1 MITLQKYRFTL
12 GMLLTLSLMGVQTL
26 TEASPPEV
34 AGTSTS
40 TPMLPLADRLRA
52 HVQRL
57 AGDIGERNVWRP
69 NALHAAADYIRKEWR
84 NQGYDVAVQR
94 YIAYD
99 IVSENLEVV
108 RPGIKRPG
116 EIILIGAHYDS
127 VRGSPG
133 ANDNASGVAAL
144 LEIGRALA
152 DVSLQRTVRL
162 VAFVNE
168 EPPFFYWGEMGSG
181 VYAKAAR
188 SRGDDIRVMMSLEML
203 GAYSNAPRS
212 QSYPSIIGWF
222 YPDRANFIAFVS
234 NIASRKQLK
243 RTVEAFRKNS
253 AFPSEYLATFSI
265 VPGVSWSD
273 QLSFWREGY
282 QALMVTDTAFYRYPY
297 YHTAQDTPNKL
308 DYTSMAQVVKGLT
321 GAIIALANDEAEL

>member
-1 MITLQKYRFTL
+1 MIILQKYLFTL
-12 GMLLTLSLMGVQTL
+12 GMLLTFSLMGAQTL
-26 TEASPPEV
+26 PEASPPEV

-40 TPMLPLADRLRA
+40 TPMSPLAYRLRA
-52 HVQRL
+52 HVLRL

-69 NALHAAADYIRKEWR
+69 DALHAAADYIRKEWH
-84 NQGYDVAVQR
+84 NQGYEVAVQR
-94 YIAYD
+94 YTAYD
-99 IVSENLEVV
+99 VTSENLEVIL
-108 RPGIKRPG
+108 PGIERPD

-127 VRGSPG
+127 VQGSPG
-133 ANDNASGVAAL
+133 ANDNASGTAAL
-144 LEIGRALA
+144 LEISRALA
-152 DVSLQRTVRL
+152 DVNLQRTIRL

-168 EPPFFYWGEMGSG
+168 EPPFFYWGNMGSG

-212 QSYPSIIGWF
+212 QSYPPIIGWF
-222 YPDRANFIAFVS
+222 YPERANFIAFVS

-243 RTVEAFRKNS
+243 RTVEAFRQNS
-253 AFPSEYLATFSI
+253 EFPSEYLSTFSI

-273 QLSFWREGY
+273 QISFWREDY
-282 QALMVTDTAFYRYPY
+282 PALMVTDTAFYRYPY
-297 YHTAQDTPNKL
+297 YHTAQDTPDKL
-308 DYTSMAQVVKGLT
+308 DYTSMALVVKGLT

>member
-1 MITLQKYRFTL
+1 MKPLQKYRFTL
-12 GMLLTLSLMGVQTL
+12 GMLLALSLMGAQSL
-26 TEASPPEV
+26 PEALPPKV
-34 AGTSTS
+34 ADAPTSALL
-40 TPMLPLADRLRA
+40 PPLADRLRA

-57 AGDIGERNVWRP
+57 AGDIGERNVWHP
-69 NALHAAADYIRKEWR
+69 DALHAAADYIRKEWR

-94 YIAYD
+94 YTAYGIA
-99 IVSENLEVV
+99 SENLEVV
-108 RPGIKRPG
+108 RPGIERPD

-133 ANDNASGVAAL
+133 ANDNASGAVAL
-144 LEIGRALA
+144 LEISRALA
-152 DVSLQRTVRL
+152 DANLHRTVRL

-168 EPPFFYWGEMGSG
+168 EPPFFYWGKMGSG

-188 SRGDDIRVMMSLEML
+188 SRGDDIRVMISLEML

-212 QSYPSIIGWF
+212 QNYPPIIGWF

-234 NIASRKQLK
+234 NIASRPQLK

-297 YHTAQDTPNKL
+297 YHTEQDTPNKL
-308 DYTSMAQVVKGLT
+308 DYTSMAQVVEGLT

>member
-1 MITLQKYRFTL
+1 M
-12 GMLLTLSLMGVQTL
+12 
-26 TEASPPEV
+26 PPI
-34 AGTSTS
+34 
-40 TPMLPLADRLRA
+40 ADRLRA

-69 NALHAAADYIRKEWR
+69 NALHAAADYIRKEWL

-108 RPGIKRPG
+108 RPGTKRPG

-168 EPPFFYWGEMGSG
+168 EPPFFYWGKMGSG

-188 SRGDDIRVMMSLEML
+188 SRGDDI
-203 GAYSNAPRS
+203 
-212 QSYPSIIGWF
+212 
-222 YPDRANFIAFVS
+222 
-234 NIASRKQLK
+234 
-243 RTVEAFRKNS
+243 
-253 AFPSEYLATFSI
+253 
-265 VPGVSWSD
+265 
-273 QLSFWREGY
+273 
-282 QALMVTDTAFYRYPY
+282 
-297 YHTAQDTPNKL
+297 
-308 DYTSMAQVVKGLT
+308 
-321 GAIIALANDEAEL
+321 

>member
-1 MITLQKYRFTL
+1 MITLQKFRFII
-12 GMLLTLSLMGVQTL
+12 GMLLALSLMGAQPL
-26 TEASPPEV
+26 PEAPPPEV
-34 AGTSTS
+34 AGAPASA
-40 TPMLPLADRLRA
+40 PLPPLADRLRA
-52 HVQRL
+52 HVQQL
-57 AGDIGERNVWRP
+57 AGKIGERNVWLP
-69 NALHAAADYIRKEWR
+69 DALHAAADYIREEWR
-84 NQGYDVAVQR
+84 SQGYDVRGQR
-94 YIAYD
+94 YTAYG

-108 RPGIKRPG
+108 RKGLEKPD

-133 ANDNASGVAAL
+133 ANDNASGIAAL

-152 DVSLQRTVRL
+152 DSSLNRTVRL

-188 SRGDDIRVMMSLEML
+188 KRGDNIRVMMSLEML
-203 GAYSNAPRS
+203 GAYINTPNS
-212 QSYPSIIGWF
+212 QSYPPIIGWF
-222 YPDRANFIAFVS
+222 YPDQANFIAFVS
-234 NIASRKQLK
+234 NISSRKQLK
-243 RTVEAFRKNS
+243 RTVEAFRSNS
-253 AFPSEYLATFSI
+253 EFPSEYLSIFSI

-282 QALMVTDTAFYRYPY
+282 HALMVTDTAFNRYPY

-308 DYTSMAQVVKGLT
+308 DYASMAQVVEGLA
-321 GAIIALANDEAEL
+321 GAIIELANDESDL